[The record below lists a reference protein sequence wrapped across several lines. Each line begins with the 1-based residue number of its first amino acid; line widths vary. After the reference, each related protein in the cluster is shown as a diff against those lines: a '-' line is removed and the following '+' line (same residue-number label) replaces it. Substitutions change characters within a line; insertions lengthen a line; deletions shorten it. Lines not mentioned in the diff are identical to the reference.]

1 MSARRTCQVLQDPLA
16 EDELLV
22 GRFGGHHHCLHHR
35 PVVQR
40 VDQRFRLRH
49 LPLGFGERRVLG
61 EVCFKP
67 FQGQA
72 GMGAQCCSQSPRPQT
87 PRDAFP
93 RSEPSPSGSPPISS
107 ASQKLRPTRS
117 FRTPTPRLAR
127 QDPARKAPRPRGR
140 SSRAAP
146 LGSPPRPRGHGPANA
161 APRGAVPS
169 VPASP
174 PTNPTPSASSNQYP
188 ALRVK
193 LRSRAPSHAPRLHAL
208 RPGPRSRAP
217 QRPRRQE
224 SAHRAFRRPPP

>member
-93 RSEPSPSGSPPISS
+93 RSEPSP
-107 ASQKLRPTRS
+107 AE
-117 FRTPTPRLAR
+117 
-127 QDPARKAPRPRGR
+127 
-140 SSRAAP
+140 
-146 LGSPPRPRGHGPANA
+146 A
-161 APRGAVPS
+161 APRGLR
-169 VPASP
+169 
-174 PTNPTPSASSNQYP
+174 PSAP
-188 ALRVK
+188 P
-193 LRSRAPSHAPRLHAL
+193 LRSSARLA
-208 RPGPRSRAP
+208 A
-217 QRPRRQE
+217 
-224 SAHRAFRRPPP
+224 SAHRRLGSRAKIQPAKPPAPAAGVREPLLSGVPRALGVTAPQTPHPAVQSRASRRHRPRTPPPAPRPISTRP